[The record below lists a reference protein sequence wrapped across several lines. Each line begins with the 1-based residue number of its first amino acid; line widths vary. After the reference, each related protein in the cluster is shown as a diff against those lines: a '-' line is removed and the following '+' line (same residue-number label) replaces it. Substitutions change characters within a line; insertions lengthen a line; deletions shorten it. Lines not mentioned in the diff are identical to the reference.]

1 MFDLSSMKLG
11 ALLGQAN
18 LVRPDDLKAS
28 VPMAK
33 KMRLPIGRV
42 LVSTGALSD
51 ELLEAALSAQS
62 LIRERLVPAET
73 AIKALKNVKEKGV
86 SFAEAL
92 SEYGLKIEH
101 LEFTNKLGQLLVD
114 SEYVTSD
121 QRHEALQV
129 ALGTGLPLGR
139 VLVFKQLLSNATA
152 YAALSA
158 QVLIRASKISR
169 GQAIEALKK
178 SNNDH
183 YSFEQALT
191 DEGCGSVLGSQKVML
206 GQLLVASNL
215 ISEIDFL
222 MGLEKSLGEENP
234 LGKVLV
240 ELQMLSS
247 EQVERALTFQKR
259 VQENL
264 ISVDEAAAFL
274 QQGKSDIPPA
284 PKPVSPLPQPTL
296 APSMSAEVSA
306 SPPTPMPSMPPTPPQ
321 LSMPPH
327 LVQVSAIPAEITVPA
342 PPSLPAVPAPLP
354 FHDKLEEDASMEAP
368 TFAEPL
374 NPTIF
379 PTFNRPL
386 PPAPEEATMRLA
398 RAVKQIP
405 VVDPSIPFGILE
417 LLIFGRLISHAQA
430 DMIRT
435 SARET
440 GYREDYLLLEQELIN
455 VNTLKGVTQCLACYK
470 DGSITAEEAVLAFYT
485 WYSRPEEPVE
495 NVISLVTQRDFV

>member
-1 MFDLSSMKLG
+1 MYELSSMKLG

-51 ELLEAALSAQS
+51 EVLEAALSAQS

-169 GQAIEALKK
+169 EQAIEALKK

-206 GQLLVASNL
+206 GQLLVSSNS

-240 ELQMLSS
+240 ELQMLSPD
-247 EQVERALTFQKR
+247 QLERALTFQKR

-274 QQGKSDIPPA
+274 QQGKSDIPQA
-284 PKPVSPLPQPTL
+284 PQPVAPPPQPT
-296 APSMSAEVSA
+296 
-306 SPPTPMPSMPPTPPQ
+306 T
-321 LSMPPH
+321 
-327 LVQVSAIPAEITVPA
+327 A
-342 PPSLPAVPAPLP
+342 PPIPEEASAPPPVPLPPVPAPLP
-354 FHDKLEEDASMEAP
+354 FYDAPEEEDASMEAP
-368 TFAEPL
+368 AFEEPL

-379 PTFNRPL
+379 PTFNRPI
-386 PPAPEEATMRLA
+386 PPPPEEATMRLA

-405 VVDPSIPFGILE
+405 VVDPTIPFGILE

-430 DMIRT
+430 EMIRT

-470 DGSITAEEAVLAFYT
+470 DSSITAEEAVLAFYT